1 MHTPALTAPSA
12 HTGSGVS
19 YSYGDMTDYNTLL
32 DAMEDVDKVVFVASS
47 DDPEREELG
56 LRNILRALQDTRTF
70 TYGGAEATKLSLFK
84 FRRDADFQSWRVESA
99 DDEVSERLARAGLV
113 VRPSITYWKRSDTHR
128 NGVFVG
134 TVFDTYLGSATV
146 SCRFADAPA
155 PDLESPGQPVAEPT
169 ASIGAG
175 AEDGTDDGSRESALD
190 LGEYSGIIL
199 KGNGD
204 GQKYTMLIRTAQ
216 YDEDGLEYQHDFKT
230 RSKGFTTARLPFSGF
245 RPFRHGKPLA
255 LSGAPELDRRAVV
268 GMGIA
273 FFPIRNDP
281 ANCEGNF
288 YLSFAHIKAYRER
301 DEPEIVYLSGG
312 AAADELAVGDAAKM
326 DAPASGNAAGAAAG
340 GKSSLLDAATARR
353 ESSANCERVVRSSG
367 LTYFIV
373 RPAKLDNLPGGVR
386 RLVFSQGAPADATAH
401 GSVAR
406 ADVAEVVVRSL
417 LDPRACN
424 VACTLSESDY
434 LPAAGEKQD
443 ISKMLEVMRPEQET
457 V

>member
-1 MHTPALTAPSA
+1 
-12 HTGSGVS
+12 
-19 YSYGDMTDYNTLL
+19 MTDYNTLL

-84 FRRDADFQSWRVESA
+84 FRREADFDAWRIESA
-99 DDEVSERLARAGLV
+99 GDEVAERLAQAGLA
-113 VRPSITYWKRSDTHR
+113 VRKSISYWKRSDAHR

-134 TVFDTYLGSATV
+134 SVFDTYLGSAMV

-155 PDLESPGQPVAEPT
+155 PNLELPGQPAADPSAGVGAVVDDVTAE
-169 ASIGAG
+169 
-175 AEDGTDDGSRESALD
+175 ETDESALD

-204 GQKYTMLIRTAQ
+204 GQKYTMILRTAQ

-230 RSKGFTTARLPFSGF
+230 RVKGFTTARLPFSGF
-245 RPFRHGKPLA
+245 RPFRNGKPLA
-255 LSGAPELDRRAVV
+255 LDAAPELDRRAMV
-268 GMGIA
+268 GMGMA
-273 FFPIRNDP
+273 FYPIRNDP
-281 ANCEGNF
+281 TKGEGNF

-301 DEPEIVYLSGG
+301 DEPEVVYLSGG
-312 AAADELAVGDAAKM
+312 AAANELAAGDAAKM
-326 DAPASGNAAGAAAG
+326 EAPASGGASGAAAGAAAG
-340 GKSSLLDAATARR
+340 LGGKGISSDAAAARR
-353 ESSANCERVVRSSG
+353 ESSAKCERVVRSSG

-386 RLVFSQGAPADATAH
+386 RLVFSQGAAADATAR
-401 GSVAR
+401 GSVSR

-434 LPAAGEKQD
+434 LPAAGENQD